1 MARYWYSNLKQ
12 NEYSKWHRQYEG
24 IAMIDVDGIEVCPQC
39 YEPLAIKETC
49 KEMGQKYKA
58 TTLVKTLSDRLRV
71 PSFLVFYKKVGQGS
85 LAFRIKRLHVPNA
98 DYEYMNEDEWVR
110 ELYQLQEDHKD
121 CCKYATPHNI

>member
-1 MARYWYSNLKQ
+1 MAKYWYSNLKQ

-71 PSFLVFYKKVGQGS
+71 PAFLVFYKKVGQGS

-121 CCKYATPHNI
+121 CCKYATPYNI